1 LDLVSSSPVAA
12 FSNVLSSTKFNAGPF
27 ARRAVFGP
35 NIEPGPSREDLP
47 ASEIA
52 LSVNGIAPHG
62 TRLIEHVSISPE
74 PDPSTYLFTKTD
86 LQRNLFRIPLH

>member
-1 LDLVSSSPVAA
+1 VAREAANSPEKILAIPVPA
-12 FSNVLSSTKFNAGPF
+12 SKSMP
-27 ARRAVFGP
+27 
-35 NIEPGPSREDLP
+35 DLP
-47 ASEIA
+47 ASGID